1 MKCFSCKFGD
11 MQETTTTYTVSFEQC
26 VIVIRNVPCLKCD
39 QCGEELFSSSTLEK
53 IEHIVELARKLS
65 SEVSIIDYRN
75 VA

>member
-65 SEVSIIDYRN
+65 SEVSIIDYGN